1 MDEIASGLDPSGS
14 NYITS
19 SSYANGSL
27 VRAGGRN
34 SDVTAVGG
42 SSAPSTNTSSV
53 SSSGTSTSSTST
65 ASSY

>member
-1 MDEIASGLDPSGS
+1 MYIQFDEIASGLNPSGS

-34 SDVTAVGG
+34 STTANTTTGTT
-42 SSAPSTNTSSV
+42 TNTSS
-53 SSSGTSTSSTST
+53 ST
-65 ASSY
+65 Y

>member
-1 MDEIASGLDPSGS
+1 MFETVVDEIASGLDPSGS

-19 SSYANGSL
+19 SSYANGNL

-34 SDVTAVGG
+34 SDVTN
-42 SSAPSTNTSSV
+42 TTTTSSV
-53 SSSGTSTSSTST
+53 PSTTA